1 MLEFFNNL
9 NLAQVCFYVAV
20 AATVLF
26 VGKMFLFM
34 VSGHG
39 ADDMGVDVSDTDASF
54 SLISVQGIIAFFMTF
69 GWCGWVAIEKMT
81 WEPLNAALV
90 SFLAAVFVLCFTAF
104 FMSSLKKLNRVVVTD
119 LKTLIGQTGKAY
131 TKFEPD
137 GNGQIQIELNEK
149 LATLPA
155 VNKSNEHIE
164 FTDIVKVMD
173 VVDDIL
179 YIEKA

>member
-1 MLEFFNNL
+1 MLEFFDSL
-9 NLAQVCFYVAV
+9 NFSQVCLYVGIFAS
-20 AATVLF
+20 VLF
-26 VGKMFLFM
+26 VIKMILFA
-34 VSGHG
+34 VGGDGS
-39 ADDMGVDVSDTDASF
+39 DDMGVDITDTDASF
-54 SLISVQGIIAFFMTF
+54 SLISIQGIMAFFMAF
-69 GWCGWVAIEKMT
+69 GWCGWAASEKMLL
-81 WEPLNAALV
+81 PALNSAFIAL
-90 SFLAAVFVLCFTAF
+90 FMGFVLLVFTALL
-104 FMSSLKKLNRVVVTD
+104 MGSLKKLNRVVISD

-137 GNGQIQIELNEK
+137 GEGQIQIEFNEK

-164 FTDIVKVMD
+164 FTDVVRVMD